1 MPEVS
6 CYGVEQ
12 LDVEDVV
19 SWVGMEKAAAPLAHY
34 LLKKVASDHT
44 HPMKLCSQYC
54 SANLRRLVT
63 AG

>member
-1 MPEVS
+1 MALGNRKP
-6 CYGVEQ
+6 
-12 LDVEDVV
+12 
-19 SWVGMEKAAAPLAHY
+19 MEIMWKAAATLAHY